1 MRLKLIVDH
10 LNAFAKD
17 YRELVDVFTRDGSDF
32 QKKLKRFLAGDEPL
46 FDDGH
51 LALLKADG
59 EIVGWARSERW
70 EEHPGYAWDT
80 LEAFVHPNARNRG
93 YAALAASA
101 LAAGPLYGS
110 GQIAVF
116 SPTMM
121 LVARRAGLYPQL
133 FSLQSVEK
141 WERAE

>member
-1 MRLKLIVDH
+1 MRIKLIVDH
-10 LNAFAKD
+10 LNAFSRD
-17 YRELVDVFTRDGSDF
+17 YREIADVFCKEGSDF
-32 QKKLKRFLAGDEPL
+32 QKKLRGFLDGVEPTW
-46 FDDGH
+46 DDGH

-70 EEHPGYAWDT
+70 SEDAVFAWDT

-116 SPTMM
+116 SPAMM

-133 FSLQSVEK
+133 FSLQSVER
-141 WERAE
+141 WERA